1 MLRGDAGPRRLAGC
15 LNLVH
20 FYWQFAGCP
29 TWAPSGHRVFV
40 FAARVGVT
48 IDASQIAKYTWIVH
62 IVTIKR
68 LQQASEDYRE
78 VAQEI
83 GAWALIVKS
92 ARWRN
97 FQELQATFPDADN
110 VDGFVVFNIRHNRY
124 RLIVAVH
131 YAKMIERRL
140 TLGHVYIGS
149 FMTHKEYDRWCA
161 ATGKKRAEWLQF

>member
-1 MLRGDAGPRRLAGC
+1 M
-15 LNLVH
+15 
-20 FYWQFAGCP
+20 Y
-29 TWAPSGHRVFV
+29 
-40 FAARVGVT
+40 
-48 IDASQIAKYTWIVH
+48 

-78 VAQEI
+78 AAQEI
-83 GAWALIVKS
+83 SAWMRIVKA

-97 FQELQATFPDADN
+97 FLELRASFLDADD
-110 VDGFVVFNIRHNRY
+110 VDGFVVFNIRHTRY

-131 YAKMIERRL
+131 YVKMIDRRL

>member
-1 MLRGDAGPRRLAGC
+1 
-15 LNLVH
+15 
-20 FYWQFAGCP
+20 
-29 TWAPSGHRVFV
+29 
-40 FAARVGVT
+40 
-48 IDASQIAKYTWIVH
+48 VH

-68 LQQASEDYRE
+68 LQQASEAHRE
-78 VAQEI
+78 AATEI
-83 GAWALIVKS
+83 GAWTRIVKA

-97 FQELQATFPDADN
+97 FQELRATFPDADD
-110 VDGFVVFNIRHNRY
+110 VDGVVVFNIRHNRY

-131 YAKMIERRL
+131 YAKVVEGRS